1 MLTRRLKWRRKSA
14 PRMGCS
20 TSARMNTQRKVRRN
34 RDQGRGDGSG
44 GPGGHR
50 PPQFFRLG
58 GHRGAQSILSTSS
71 ESVSSYSIVTWC

>member
-1 MLTRRLKWRRKSA
+1 MLEPQELTA
-14 PRMGCS
+14 S
-20 TSARMNTQRKVRRN
+20 TIRYVRAAIGA
-34 RDQGRGDGSG
+34 DSQYYSTGVMEVGGG

-58 GHRGAQSILSTSS
+58 GHRGAQSILITSS

>member
-1 MLTRRLKWRRKSA
+1 MVLYKA
-14 PRMGCS
+14 GVME
-20 TSARMNTQRKVRRN
+20 V
-34 RDQGRGDGSG
+34 G

-58 GHRGAQSILSTSS
+58 GHRGAQSILITSS